1 MAINTTK
8 KGERHFLPTDKS
20 GASVAQIGGELN
32 IGISVLSL
40 FDGMSCGQIA
50 FRQLGVEVDRYISYE
65 IDKYAI
71 SVTQLNFP
79 NTEQCGDV
87 FAADFTQ
94 YRNIDWLI
102 GGSPCTHWS
111 IAQKN
116 NRETQPNSGMGW
128 ELFSQ
133 YVRAVK
139 EAKPKY
145 FLYENN
151 QSMSKAIRA
160 AIDEAFG
167 FEAVEINSALVSAQ
181 NRRRLYWVGQRNTDG
196 SYSRVQ
202 IALPADRGITL
213 RDILDSAQGD
223 KTYRL
228 KPLSDREM
236 SYMVRV
242 TSNGR
247 NHFDFAHHQDATR
260 DKAVCLTANVS
271 KGVPYNVCCEPVRI
285 GTIENSLKKPDH
297 DSKQY
302 RVYSPDGKS
311 TTLCGQ
317 GGGVGAKT
325 GLYAV
330 PVYQKH
336 DIGPIYTVFNGY
348 ILIDGDWHHI
358 NLPDGYYIIRKL
370 SVNECK
376 RLQTVPD
383 WYDMSV
389 LSDAQTYKCLGN
401 GWTVEV
407 IMHILQSAITS

>member
-1 MAINTTK
+1 
-8 KGERHFLPTDKS
+8 
-20 GASVAQIGGELN
+20 
-32 IGISVLSL
+32 
-40 FDGMSCGQIA
+40 MSCGQIA
-50 FRQLGVEVDRYISYE
+50 FKQLGIEVDRYISYE

-71 SVTQLNFP
+71 SVTQHNFP

-94 YRNIDWLI
+94 YQNIDWLI

-133 YVRAVK
+133 YVRAVQQ
-139 EAKPKY
+139 AMPKY

-181 NRRRLYWVGQRNTDG
+181 NRRRLYWVGKRNEDG

-202 IALPADRGITL
+202 IALPANRGIML

-223 KTYRL
+223 KAYRL
-228 KPLSDREM
+228 KPLSDRER
-236 SYMVRV
+236 SYMVRA
-242 TSNGR
+242 TSDGR
-247 NHFDFAHHQDATR
+247 NHFDFRHHQDATC
-260 DKAVCLTANVS
+260 DKAACLTANVS
-271 KGVPYNVCCEPVRI
+271 QGVPYNVCCEPVRI
-285 GTIENSLKKPDH
+285 GTIENSLKNPNH

-330 PVYQKH
+330 PVNINMH
-336 DIGPIYTVFNGY
+336 VVPIYEVRNGY
-348 ILIDGDWHHI
+348 ISVNGVQSPITLA
-358 NLPDGYYIIRKL
+358 DGYYIIRKL
-370 SVNECK
+370 TVNECK

-383 WYDMSV
+383 WYDMTYI
-389 LSDAQTYKCLGN
+389 SDTQAYKCLGN
-401 GWTVEV
+401 GWTCEV
-407 IMHILQSAITS
+407 IMHLISCALLDCNERR

>member
-1 MAINTTK
+1 M
-8 KGERHFLPTDKS
+8 
-20 GASVAQIGGELN
+20 
-32 IGISVLSL
+32 LSL

-50 FRQLGVEVDRYISYE
+50 FKQLGIEVDRYISYE

-87 FAADFTQ
+87 FSADFTQ
-94 YRNIDWLI
+94 YQNIDWLI

-133 YVRAVK
+133 YVRAVQQ
-139 EAKPKY
+139 AMPKY

-196 SYSRVQ
+196 SYSRMQ

-228 KPLSDREM
+228 KPLSDRKM
-236 SYMVRV
+236 SYMVRA

-285 GTIENSLKKPDH
+285 GTIENSLKNPDH

-330 PVYQKH
+330 PVHQEHY
-336 DIGPIYTVFNGY
+336 IGPIYTVSNGH
-348 ILIDGDWHHI
+348 ILIDGDWHPM

-389 LSDAQTYKCLGN
+389 ISDSQAYKCLGN

-407 IMHILQSAITS
+407 IMHILQSAITHYNTLYNCKQRHNFSDRRTSNG

>member
-1 MAINTTK
+1 M
-8 KGERHFLPTDKS
+8 
-20 GASVAQIGGELN
+20 
-32 IGISVLSL
+32 LSL

-50 FRQLGVEVDRYISYE
+50 FKQLGIEVDRYISYE

-94 YRNIDWLI
+94 YQNIDWLI

-116 NRETQPNSGMGW
+116 NRETQPQSGMGW

-133 YVRAVK
+133 YVRAVQQ
-139 EAKPKY
+139 AMPKY

-196 SYSRVQ
+196 SYSRVR
-202 IALPADRGITL
+202 IALPADRSITL

-236 SYMVRV
+236 SYMVRA

-247 NHFDFAHHQDATR
+247 NHWDFAHHQDATR
-260 DKAVCLTANVS
+260 DKTVCLTANVS

-285 GTIENSLKKPDH
+285 GTIENSLKNPDH

-330 PVYQKH
+330 PVHQEHY
-336 DIGPIYTVFNGY
+336 IGPIYTVFNGH
-348 ILIDGDWHHI
+348 ILIDGDWYPI

-389 LSDAQTYKCLGN
+389 ISDSQAYKCLGN

-407 IMHILQSAITS
+407 IMHILQSTTTHYNTLYNCKQRHNFSDRRTSNG

>member
-1 MAINTTK
+1 M
-8 KGERHFLPTDKS
+8 
-20 GASVAQIGGELN
+20 
-32 IGISVLSL
+32 LSL

-50 FRQLGVEVDRYISYE
+50 FKQLGIEVDRYISYE

-94 YRNIDWLI
+94 YQNIDWLI

-116 NRETQPNSGMGW
+116 NRETRPNSGMGW

-133 YVRAVK
+133 YVRAVQQ
-139 EAKPKY
+139 AMPKY

-196 SYSRVQ
+196 SYSRMR
-202 IALPADRGITL
+202 IALPADRSITL
-213 RDILDSAQGD
+213 RDILDGAQGD

-228 KPLSDREM
+228 KPLSDKEM
-236 SYMVRV
+236 LYMVRA

-285 GTIENSLKKPDH
+285 GTIENSLKNPDH

-330 PVYQKH
+330 PVHKEHY
-336 DIGPIYTVFNGY
+336 IGPIYTVSNGY
-348 ILIDGDWHHI
+348 ILIDGDEYPI

-389 LSDAQTYKCLGN
+389 ISDSQAYKCLGN
-401 GWTVEV
+401 GWTIEV
-407 IMHILQSAITS
+407 IMHILQSAITHCNTLYNCKQRHNFSDRRTSNG

>member
-1 MAINTTK
+1 M
-8 KGERHFLPTDKS
+8 
-20 GASVAQIGGELN
+20 
-32 IGISVLSL
+32 LSL

-50 FRQLGVEVDRYISYE
+50 FRQLGIEVDRYISYE

-79 NTEQCGDV
+79 STEQCGDV
-87 FAADFTQ
+87 FTADFTQ

-196 SYSRVQ
+196 SYSRVN
-202 IALPADRGITL
+202 ITLPANRGGRLQDVIDSGAVWTEKSYALTTRIAGAVVKDTL
-213 RDILDSAQGD
+213 SKHRHS
-223 KTYRL
+223 
-228 KPLSDREM
+228 
-236 SYMVRV
+236 MVAEPIRV
-242 TSNGR
+242 
-247 NHFDFAHHQDATR
+247 
-260 DKAVCLTANVS
+260 
-271 KGVPYNVCCEPVRI
+271 
-285 GTIENSLKKPDH
+285 GTIKSNAKNIAF

-302 RVYSPDGKS
+302 RVYSTEGKA

-330 PVYQKH
+330 PIDSNARAKIAYRVFDKH
-336 DIGPIYTVFNGY
+336 
-348 ILIDGDWHHI
+348 ILIDGDWYPI

-389 LSDAQTYKCLGN
+389 ISDSQAYKCLGN

>member
-1 MAINTTK
+1 M
-8 KGERHFLPTDKS
+8 
-20 GASVAQIGGELN
+20 
-32 IGISVLSL
+32 LSL

-50 FRQLGVEVDRYISYE
+50 FKQLDIEVDRYISYE

-87 FAADFTQ
+87 FSADFTQ
-94 YRNIDWLI
+94 YQNIDWLI

-133 YVRAVK
+133 YVRAVQQ
-139 EAKPKY
+139 AMPKY

-181 NRRRLYWVGQRNTDG
+181 NRRRLYWAGQRNTDG
-196 SYSRVQ
+196 SYSRMR
-202 IALPADRGITL
+202 IALPADRSITL
-213 RDILDSAQGD
+213 RDILDGAQGD

-228 KPLSDREM
+228 KPLSDKEM
-236 SYMVRV
+236 LYMVRA

-260 DKAVCLTANVS
+260 DKAVCSTANVS

-285 GTIENSLKKPDH
+285 GAIENSLKNPDH

-330 PVYQKH
+330 PVHKEHY
-336 DIGPIYTVFNGY
+336 IGPIYTVFNGY
-348 ILIDGDWHHI
+348 ILMDGDWYPI

-389 LSDAQTYKCLGN
+389 ISDSQAYKCLGN

-407 IMHILQSAITS
+407 IMHILQSAITHCNTLYNCKQRHNFSDRRTSNG

>member
-1 MAINTTK
+1 M
-8 KGERHFLPTDKS
+8 
-20 GASVAQIGGELN
+20 
-32 IGISVLSL
+32 LSL

-50 FRQLGVEVDRYISYE
+50 FKQLGIEVDRYISYE
-65 IDKYAI
+65 IDKYAT

-94 YRNIDWLI
+94 YQNIDWLI

-133 YVRAVK
+133 YVRAVQQ
-139 EAKPKY
+139 ATPKY

-167 FEAVEINSALVSAQ
+167 FEAIEINSALVSAQ

-196 SYSRVQ
+196 SYSRMR
-202 IALPADRGITL
+202 IALPADRSITL
-213 RDILDSAQGD
+213 RDILDGAQGD

-228 KPLSDREM
+228 KPLFDKEM
-236 SYMVRV
+236 LYMVRA

-285 GTIENSLKKPDH
+285 GTIENSLKNPDH

-330 PVYQKH
+330 PVHKEHY
-336 DIGPIYTVFNGY
+336 IGPIYTVFNGY
-348 ILIDGDWHHI
+348 ILMDGDWYPI

-389 LSDAQTYKCLGN
+389 ISDSQAYKCLGN

-407 IMHILQSAITS
+407 IMHILQSAITHCNTLYNCKQRHNFSDRRTSNG

>member
-1 MAINTTK
+1 M
-8 KGERHFLPTDKS
+8 
-20 GASVAQIGGELN
+20 
-32 IGISVLSL
+32 LSL

-50 FRQLGVEVDRYISYE
+50 FRQLGIEVDRYISYE

-79 NTEQCGDV
+79 STEQCGDV

-181 NRRRLYWVGQRNTDG
+181 NRRRLYWVGRRHSNG

-223 KTYRL
+223 KRYHL
-228 KPLSDREM
+228 KPLSNREM
-236 SYMVRV
+236 SYMVRA

-285 GTIENSLKKPDH
+285 GTIENSLKNPDH

-302 RVYSPDGKS
+302 RVYSPYGKS

-336 DIGPIYTVFNGY
+336 DIGPIYTVHNGY
-348 ILIDGDWHHI
+348 ILVDGEWHPI
-358 NLPDGYYIIRKL
+358 KLPNGKYIIRKL
-370 SVNECK
+370 TVNECK

-383 WYDMSV
+383 WYNMSV
-389 LSDAQTYKCLGN
+389 ISNSQAYKCLGN
-401 GWTVEV
+401 GWTVAV
-407 IMHILQSAITS
+407 IMHLISNSGAFDY

>member
-1 MAINTTK
+1 M
-8 KGERHFLPTDKS
+8 
-20 GASVAQIGGELN
+20 
-32 IGISVLSL
+32 LSL

-50 FRQLGVEVDRYISYE
+50 FKQLGIEVDRYISYE

-87 FAADFTQ
+87 FSADFTQ
-94 YRNIDWLI
+94 YQNIDWLI

-133 YVRAVK
+133 YVRAVQQ
-139 EAKPKY
+139 AMPKY

-196 SYSRVQ
+196 SYSRVR
-202 IALPADRGITL
+202 IALPADSSITL

-228 KPLSDREM
+228 KPLSDKEM
-236 SYMVRV
+236 LYMVRA

-247 NHFDFAHHQDATR
+247 NHFAFAHHQDATR

-285 GTIENSLKKPDH
+285 GTIENSLKNPDH

-330 PVYQKH
+330 PVHKEHY
-336 DIGPIYTVFNGY
+336 IGPIYTVFNGY
-348 ILIDGDWHHI
+348 ILIDGDWYPI
-358 NLPDGYYIIRKL
+358 NLPNGYYIIRKL

-389 LSDAQTYKCLGN
+389 ISDSQAYKCLGN

-407 IMHILQSAITS
+407 IMHILQSAITYCNTLYNCKQRHNFSDGRTSNG